1 MPWFLREPGRAHP
14 HLIRR
19 CAPYPCLDTRLPMER
34 DSASFHPRLVTVT
47 SRDSR
52 PRDSQHHRHSRLPY
66 LRDTTGSSR
75 GLCSSC
81 PKWLYRPD
89 DQGPSP
95 FPLNRL
101 ASRSGPSPCSLPCT
115 VHSRRAV
122 PRTASRTS
130 LALPCVPCWVL
141 PIELRRVHRTLQ
153 LYPRSTN
160 PACGRH
166 MSQVTLWG
174 GGPRRGPPPGERFSC
189 EPLSVPQASH
199 SQLGTLGIYPPACL
213 GSLEPATLL
222 YHTSHTGVS

>member
-1 MPWFLREPGRAHP
+1 MKLGSGSSPRSRLTDVISGSTGRDDGLPRGIPMPWFLREPGRAHP

-19 CAPYPCLDTRLPMER
+19 CVPYPCLDTRLPMER

-52 PRDSQHHRHSRLPY
+52 PRDSQHRRHSRLPY
-66 LRDTTGSSR
+66 LRDTAGSSR

-81 PKWLYRPD
+81 PVWLYRPD

-130 LALPCVPCWVL
+130 LGPTL
-141 PIELRRVHRTLQ
+141 RTL
-153 LYPRSTN
+153 
-160 PACGRH
+160 
-166 MSQVTLWG
+166 
-174 GGPRRGPPPGERFSC
+174 
-189 EPLSVPQASH
+189 
-199 SQLGTLGIYPPACL
+199 LGTPGRVASRPSDLP
-213 GSLEPATLL
+213 TLP
-222 YHTSHTGVS
+222 SVD